1 MTPEKKALLEKWL
14 LIADHDLEVARYII
28 EGNPIVL
35 DAACFHCQQAIEKY
49 LKAFLTYKEVVFHK
63 THDIE
68 LLNEECNQLDSDFD
82 FLDYKELNQ
91 YAVRTRYPD
100 GYVMPTIQETK
111 EYHKIALSV
120 KELVTK
126 KVILSKTL

>member
-1 MTPEKKALLEKWL
+1 MIPEKRILLEKWL

-28 EGNPIVL
+28 EGNPLVL

-49 LKAFLTYKEVVFHK
+49 LKAFLTYKEFTFPK

-68 LLNEECNQLDSDFD
+68 LLNEECNQLDSDFGSLD
-82 FLDYKELNQ
+82 FKELNQ
-91 YAVRTRYPD
+91 YAVRARYPD
-100 GYVMPTIQETK
+100 GYVMPSMQEAK
-111 EYHKIALSV
+111 EYHHIVLLV

-126 KVILSKTL
+126 KIIFP